1 MIIKSQC
8 TVIVVMSVF
17 LRLSVYKYATL
28 QDTSKCFA
36 VANLGIKT

>member
-8 TVIVVMSVF
+8 TVIVVTSVF
-17 LRLSVYKYATL
+17 LSVYKYATL

-36 VANLGIKT
+36 VANLGIKM